1 MDRRTRR
8 RKKENKKKKMIILS
22 VLAGILLLIFSFGIF
37 GFITVNK
44 MLNKIEVDPIDKDDA
59 SVGITEDT
67 KKKIEEHEFSDKITN
82 IALFGLDKRDKNE
95 RGRSDA
101 IMILTI
107 DEERNKLKLTSIMRD
122 SYVDISGHGKDKINH
137 AYAFGGP
144 QLAIK
149 TINENFGLNIKDYV
163 AIDFSGLE
171 SIVDSLG
178 GITLEIKDYELKE
191 VNGHIADLA
200 MLQDKPAKY
209 IKGAGKQNLN
219 GMQVVAYTRSRHSGN
234 GDVER
239 TERQRKVLSVI
250 FDRVKSAGVMKLPGI
265 VDDFLPY
272 VKTSMKPGDMI
283 GIGKNVLGSG
293 IGNLEQ
299 QRFPIDAVA
308 KGQTI
313 NGVWYFVFDKEATKN
328 HIFKYIFDDQ
338 LPTAK

>member
-1 MDRRTRR
+1 MDRVQR
-8 RKKENKKKKMIILS
+8 RKRKESKKKKKVIIISCLAV
-22 VLAGILLLIFSFGIF
+22 VLVLLFSGGVFAF
-37 GFITVNK
+37 K
-44 MLNKIEVDPIDKDDA
+44 LLNKIDVDPIAKDDTA
-59 SVGITEDT
+59 VGISKETRE
-67 KKKIEEHEFSDKITN
+67 KIDNHQYASKITN

-122 SYVDISGHGKDKINH
+122 SYVNISGHGMDKINH

-149 TINENFGLNIKDYV
+149 TINESFDLNIKDYI
-163 AIDFSGLE
+163 AIDFTGLQ

-178 GITLEIKDYELKE
+178 GIPLEIKDYELKE

-200 MLQDKPAKY
+200 MLQKKDAKY
-209 IKGAGKQNLN
+209 ISGPGKHVLN

-234 GDVER
+234 GDAER

-250 FDRVKSAGVMKLPGI
+250 FDKVKSAGVMKIPGL

-272 VKTSMKPGDMI
+272 VKTSMKPLEMGSM
-283 GIGKNVLGSG
+283 GKNILNSG
-293 IGNLEQ
+293 IGNLQ
-299 QRFPIDAVA
+299 QERFPTDANA

-313 NGVWYFVFDKEATKN
+313 EGVWYYVYNKEATKN
-328 HIFKYIFDDQ
+328 QMFKYIFDDVQ
-338 LPTAK
+338 P